1 MSIHDQ
7 PIICKGTEQSTCKC
21 MATAVI
27 SDLDRS
33 LFDEMI
39 IIHLKE
45 KRWRLY
51 ILPQHLHANQTNPIG
66 YIKRYGLTTVVPTL
80 YSIVL
85 VEF

>member
-7 PIICKGTEQSTCKC
+7 PISCKGAEQSTCKC

-33 LFDEMI
+33 LYDEMI
-39 IIHLKE
+39 IVHLKE

-51 ILPQHLHANQTNPIG
+51 ILPQHLTNQTKPIG
-66 YIKRYGLTTVVPTL
+66 HIKRYGLTKVVPIL
-80 YSIVL
+80 YSIAL